1 MFSNDELFIIG
12 EGIIAL
18 MDNVR
23 KSRAAITW
31 NTKANE
37 GMAEAEQELRVLLN
51 KVVQLQMEMEQK
63 EMEELAERARKLD

>member
-12 EGIIAL
+12 EGIISL

-31 NTKANE
+31 NIKANE

-51 KVVQLQMEMEQK
+51 KVVKLQMEMEQK
-63 EMEELAERARKLD
+63 ELEDLAERARKLD

>member
-31 NTKANE
+31 NIKANE

-51 KVVQLQMEMEQK
+51 KVVKLQMEMEQK
-63 EMEELAERARKLD
+63 ELEDLAERARKLD